1 MRRPRGKRFDPASWN
16 EAPAGNPFPRPE
28 ALQVWQFPRVKR
40 FVGIRFSSSKRFPFG
55 TGLNKPFPPNE
66 ALQFLS
72 LGMAKRFAKSPR
84 PEALQSGSK
93 ASAPSAIRLPGE
105 KRFPRAGDQ
114 KCFPPNEAF
123 PPFGFKNPPAEALQS
138 KNEESAS
145 SAIQLLGRKR
155 FPLLTLKNPWSKR
168 FGLWPNLQNVGAKEA
183 LPRNEALQSGNRKVR
198 CRQFSFWAGSAS
210 VSAAPQDEAL
220 PFPAKSEALQPLTHS
235 FERSASPGPGL
246 KIMNGRKRFSLKT
259 KKVRHQQ
266 SGFWARSAS
275 PLLALKK
282 SRSKR
287 FGFCDPSG

>member
-1 MRRPRGKRFDPASWN
+1 MGESASLASRLSSSKRRPRGKRFDPVNWN
-16 EAPAGNPFPRPE
+16 EAPAGNPFPQPE
-28 ALQVWQFPRVKR
+28 ALRFWQFPRVKR

-84 PEALQSGSK
+84 PEALQSGTK

-155 FPLLTLKNPWSKR
+155 FPLLTLKKTWSKR
-168 FGLWPNLQNVGAKEA
+168 LGLRKRFLETKRFNLATGKYVVGNLASGREA
-183 LPRNEALQSGNRKVR
+183 LRFLQLLRMKRS
-198 CRQFSFWAGSAS
+198 
-210 VSAAPQDEAL
+210 
-220 PFPAKSEALQPLTHS
+220 PFLL
-235 FERSASPGPGL
+235 RV
-246 KIMNGRKRFSLKT
+246 KRFSL
-259 KKVRHQQ
+259 
-266 SGFWARSAS
+266 
-275 PLLALKK
+275 
-282 SRSKR
+282 
-287 FGFCDPSG
+287 